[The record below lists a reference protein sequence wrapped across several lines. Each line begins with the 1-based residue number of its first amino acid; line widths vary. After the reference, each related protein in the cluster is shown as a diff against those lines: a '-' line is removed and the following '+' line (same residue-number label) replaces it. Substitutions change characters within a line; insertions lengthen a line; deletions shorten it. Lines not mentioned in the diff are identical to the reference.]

1 METEEM
7 QLFFDIQKPFY
18 YPGEQILGSIY
29 IEFFESINCNLI
41 SIISKGKQYIK
52 INRKNISR
60 EVEEYEDSFDE
71 ENEEEEKTP
80 ENKDKNNNNNNKNFE
95 NIDETKTIFKYE
107 RKIKINNNY
116 LSKGKYTFPFE
127 VEIPENIPP
136 SFLYI
141 DNNIYFEIIYTI
153 KIKFEG
159 MNIYNQTMPIIIRQK
174 EKLFNYPKNNEYKK
188 ILGECCWER
197 GETTIKISPLE
208 KYNLSNNKINL
219 NILINNE
226 QCGLPGT
233 PLNLEIYKKII
244 FFPKDK
250 LKKLHKTKLVGKA
263 KGIKSISARKN
274 FNEDI
279 SIKMKENR
287 ILPFNKERTKAYK
300 YFKNKNIIEYLTT
313 SIKSDLVICEF
324 DVYVESQFFGWF
336 KEELGV
342 FNKILVY
349 PPEKGILTP
358 NMEYIS
364 QGFLNSLVIK
374 KIFLNSEN
382 KDDEIVIGQNKKS
395 NKENKVNKKG
405 KEKKE
410 KIVRIKKNKNKE
422 NKENKENRENE
433 EYNVHDNEDNKENIN
448 FNNFN
453 NKNIN
458 NNDDINENFNINEF
472 KRMNIIKRQKKGF
485 DSYDD
490 ENDDLDKF
498 KKKLGK
504 DYFDEHDID
513 EDFLDNTLDDEI

>member
-1 METEEM
+1 
-7 QLFFDIQKPFY
+7 
-18 YPGEQILGSIY
+18 
-29 IEFFESINCNLI
+29 
-41 SIISKGKQYIK
+41 
-52 INRKNISR
+52 
-60 EVEEYEDSFDE
+60 
-71 ENEEEEKTP
+71 
-80 ENKDKNNNNNNKNFE
+80 
-95 NIDETKTIFKYE
+95 
-107 RKIKINNNY
+107 
-116 LSKGKYTFPFE
+116 
-127 VEIPENIPP
+127 
-136 SFLYI
+136 
-141 DNNIYFEIIYTI
+141 
-153 KIKFEG
+153 
-159 MNIYNQTMPIIIRQK
+159 
-174 EKLFNYPKNNEYKK
+174 
-188 ILGECCWER
+188 
-197 GETTIKISPLE
+197 
-208 KYNLSNNKINL
+208 
-219 NILINNE
+219 
-226 QCGLPGT
+226 
-233 PLNLEIYKKII
+233 
-244 FFPKDK
+244 
-250 LKKLHKTKLVGKA
+250 
-263 KGIKSISARKN
+263 
-274 FNEDI
+274 
-279 SIKMKENR
+279 MKENR

-422 NKENKENRENE
+422 NKENKENE